1 MYLDVLET
9 VFNVCDGK
17 ETEEGLTLPEVM
29 ESHCLSHLTSGF
41 GVLEKDIPR
50 HFRTIDENGDGLVS
64 KQEATVAL
72 DPLDRLSFYYVG
84 EVPKWTMN
92 DSKVFDPT
100 ELQTILQ
107 IATDVRDKYDFIS
120 PDEYNSFRDD
130 MVDSLKLE
138 FGEYFICRVQ
148 DIYCHDCDYCSYY
161 FLRDW
166 PFFKIQ
172 EEDDN
177 GNPGGRINLA
187 CWQKGK
193 FPHMDCVMYT
203 GPGTYE
209 SFYFPGSLR
218 NQ

>member
-50 HFRTIDENGDGLVS
+50 HFRIVDENGDGLVS

-72 DPLDRLSFYYVG
+72 DPLDRFSFFDG
-84 EVPKWTMN
+84 KILKWTMN

-107 IATDVRDKYDFIS
+107 IATDVRDKYNYIS

-138 FGEYFICRVQ
+138 FGKDFICRVQ
-148 DIYCHDCDYCSYY
+148 DMNCLDCDYCSYY
-161 FLRDW
+161 FLLDW

-172 EEDDN
+172 EEYDP
-177 GNPGGRINLA
+177 NPGGRINLA

-193 FPHMDCVMYT
+193 FPHMDCLMYT

-209 SFYFPGSLR
+209 SLYFPGSLR